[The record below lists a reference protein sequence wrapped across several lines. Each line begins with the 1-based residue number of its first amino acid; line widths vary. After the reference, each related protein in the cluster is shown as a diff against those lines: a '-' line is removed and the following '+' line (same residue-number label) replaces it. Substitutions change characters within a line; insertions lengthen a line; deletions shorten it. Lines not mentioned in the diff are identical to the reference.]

1 MSIELRNISYTYMK
15 KTPFEKTALFDIN
28 LTINEGEFIAIA
40 GHTGSGKSTL
50 IQIMAG
56 LIKSEI
62 GEVIVDGVNLNS
74 KDKSAVRGARLKI
87 GIVFQYPESQLFE
100 ETVIKDIAFA
110 PTNINLDEAEINQRV
125 VEAMKLV
132 GLSYDELKDVSP
144 FNLSGGQQR
153 RVAIAGVLAMR
164 PKYLILDEPTAGLDP
179 QSHKAMMQNI
189 KILHD
194 KHHMTII
201 LVSHN
206 MDDIA
211 QFANRMIVLSQ
222 GRVIMDDTPRKIFN
236 NSDILKAAGLAA
248 PSVTQFLTALKANGL
263 NITTQA
269 LTIDDCE
276 KAIIEYLKILELP
289 TD

>member
-1 MSIELRNISYTYMK
+1 M
-15 KTPFEKTALFDIN
+15 
-28 LTINEGEFIAIA
+28 
-40 GHTGSGKSTL
+40 
-50 IQIMAG
+50 
-56 LIKSEI
+56 
-62 GEVIVDGVNLNS
+62 
-74 KDKSAVRGARLKI
+74 RGARLKI
-87 GIVFQYPESQLFE
+87 GMVFQYPESQLFE
-100 ETVIKDIAFA
+100 ETVAKDIAFA
-110 PTNINLDEAEINQRV
+110 PKNLRLDEAEINHRV
-125 VEAMKLV
+125 VKAMKLV

-189 KILHD
+189 KMLHN

-222 GRVIMDDTPRKIFN
+222 GHIIMDDTPRKIFN
-236 NSDILKAAGLAA
+236 NSDILKTAGLAA
-248 PSVTQFLTALKANGL
+248 PSVTQFLTELKANGL
-263 NITTQA
+263 NIKTQA

-276 KAIIEYLKILELP
+276 KALIEYLKI
-289 TD
+289 DKN